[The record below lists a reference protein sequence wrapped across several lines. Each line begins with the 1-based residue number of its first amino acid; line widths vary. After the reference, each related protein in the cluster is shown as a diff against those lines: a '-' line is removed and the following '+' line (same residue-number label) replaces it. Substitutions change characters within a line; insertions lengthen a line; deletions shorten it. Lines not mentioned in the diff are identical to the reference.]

1 MNTRVKFKA
10 IVIGV
15 SAGGLNAL
23 KTILPALPKNFSL
36 PIIIVQHLGA
46 QSDNIWITILGS
58 SLSLKIKEADEK
70 EKIESGTIYIAPAT
84 YHLLI
89 ERDHTF
95 SLLID
100 ERVNYAIP
108 AIDVLFESAAD
119 AYGDAL
125 IGVVLTGANND
136 GSMGLKKI
144 KGNGGIAIVQD
155 PHTATAS
162 YMPASAIATL
172 KPDYIEPLEKI
183 ADLLIALDKTNQTIS
198 L

>member
-1 MNTRVKFKA
+1 MKFKA

-15 SAGGLNAL
+15 SAGGLKAL
-23 KTILPALPKNFSL
+23 KTILPALPENFGL

-46 QSDNIWITILGS
+46 QSDNIWIDILGNS
-58 SLSLKIKEADEK
+58 ILLKIKEADEK
-70 EKIESGTIYIAPAT
+70 EKIENGTIYIAPAA

-89 ERDHTF
+89 EKDCTF

-119 AYGDAL
+119 VYGDGL

-136 GSMGLKKI
+136 GALGLKKI
-144 KGNGGIAIVQD
+144 KDNGGIAIVQD
-155 PHTATAS
+155 PLTADAS
-162 YMPASAIATL
+162 YMPESAIATL
-172 KPDYIEPLEKI
+172 KPDYITPLEKI
-183 ADLLIALDKTNQTIS
+183 ADLLIALDKTNQTVS

>member
-1 MNTRVKFKA
+1 MKFKA
-10 IVIGV
+10 IVMGV
-15 SAGGLNAL
+15 SAGGLKAL
-23 KTILPALPKNFSL
+23 KTILPALPQDFSL
-36 PIIIVQHLGA
+36 PIIIVQHLSA
-46 QSDNIWITILGS
+46 QSDNIWIDILGNS
-58 SLSLKIKEADEK
+58 ILLKIKEADEK
-70 EKIESGTIYIAPAT
+70 EKIENGTIYIAPAA

-108 AIDVLFESAAD
+108 SIDVLFESAAD

-136 GSMGLKKI
+136 GSLGLKKI
-144 KGNGGIAIVQD
+144 KDKGGVAIVQD
-155 PHTATAS
+155 PLTADAS

-172 KPDYIEPLEKI
+172 KPDHIAPLEKI
-183 ADLLIALDKTNQTIS
+183 ADLLIELDKTNQTVS